1 MKLKYWGEQKKKKR
15 YQYIKTNSLYK
26 FKWKQYFQNYS
37 VLKEFVFLFFLID
50 NADLKL
56 CEFKSTNS
64 VDCVKIYKRQ

>member
-1 MKLKYWGEQKKKKR
+1 MNETKILRTKKKKDINILK
-15 YQYIKTNSLYK
+15 QTHFINLNENNISKTIVY
-26 FKWKQYFQNYS
+26 WKS
-37 VLKEFVFLFFLID
+37 LFFLID